1 MAINP
6 TLEEVR
12 AALNA
17 PAGPSSDF
25 DLNEV
30 SLPPGRKL
38 RAAAVLMLLVPGA
51 RGLEVVLT
59 KRSSALKHHPGQIS
73 FPGGKQEEGDADAW
87 ACATREAAEEI
98 GANPAGIEPLG
109 TLPTHETVTSF
120 TIAPQVG
127 LLTTPQDFYPS
138 DGEVAEVF
146 QVPLAHVADPA
157 SYVIEGR
164 MWQGA
169 IRRYYA
175 VPYGPYYIWGATAR
189 MLRGFAERVSA

>member
-1 MAINP
+1 MVINP
-6 TLEEVR
+6 TLDEVR
-12 AALNA
+12 AALRA
-17 PAGPSSDF
+17 PAGVSSDF

-38 RAAAVLMLLVPGA
+38 RAAAVLMLLVPGSH
-51 RGLEVVLT
+51 GLELVLT
-59 KRSSALKHHPGQIS
+59 KRSSELKHHPGQIS
-73 FPGGKQEEGDADAW
+73 FPGGKLEESDADAW

-98 GANPAGIEPLG
+98 GANPGGIEPLG
-109 TLPTHETVTSF
+109 MLPAHETVTSF

-127 LLTTPQDFYPS
+127 LLKTPQDFYPS

-146 QVPLAHVADPA
+146 HVPLAHVADPA

-189 MLRGFAERVSA
+189 MLRGFADRFAP